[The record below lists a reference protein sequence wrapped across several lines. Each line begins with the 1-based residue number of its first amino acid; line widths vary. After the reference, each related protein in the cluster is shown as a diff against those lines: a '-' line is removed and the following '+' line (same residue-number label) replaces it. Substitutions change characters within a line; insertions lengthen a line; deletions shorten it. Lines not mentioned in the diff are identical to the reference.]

1 MAGNYAKRCALM
13 HWSFFLLNDDTTY
26 HIWGVNNRNTGAKQI
41 FPEGFKSCFDSAK
54 RKSSKNAAD
63 PAKNYGFWK
72 YMIFHY
78 AKTLE
83 I

>member
-1 MAGNYAKRCALM
+1 MKKRNLRIQVRM
-13 HWSFFLLNDDTTY
+13 
-26 HIWGVNNRNTGAKQI
+26 QI
-41 FPEGFKSCFDSAK
+41 FRKMLQNALNRVLSAK

-63 PAKNYGFWK
+63 PAKKYGFLK

>member
-1 MAGNYAKRCALM
+1 MKKRKLRIQGRM
-13 HWSFFLLNDDTTY
+13 
-26 HIWGVNNRNTGAKQI
+26 QI
-41 FPEGFKSCFDSAK
+41 FRKNVPEGFKSCFDSAK

-83 I
+83 INNFGPNVIYYVFVTPLKL